1 MAWFNTDWNI
11 ASMFNSPTIGGSTNN
26 PYGFTGGQAGGNMIV
41 PWTNTQTGETWDA
54 PNTGYQPPNSNWQM
68 TGGNKTNNLGSQNS
82 VWGAPAYYQK
92 PSNMLSNSPYQTQD
106 GGFYNPNIF
115 GQVNYPSQYNTNEQ
129 PWWMNNTNN
138 SIVNNSL
145 TSNMPSNPMDQGK
158 YIGNPNHGGSEYET
172 GPVYATADAAIEAGD
187 YWSGYR
193 RDHQQWRDN
202 EGIYAGGKGKQPGQ
216 SDLHYPGN
224 KDLGIRS
231 DAHQLNAMGMGG
243 MFESQLPTSEQ
254 RKLLSMFSATPNAE
268 GGNDYKVIGDG
279 TVVLPS
285 GLTVETQL
293 TDPYENNPN
302 IFDNE
307 NELRAANDILS
318 SGDLRRFF
326 GTEQIYPL
334 DNSDAIFKEED
345 IDSGMGIDTLD
356 NIFRLKQRELEKYDG
371 PEGRKL
377 FKERWDFE
385 NPFGETDHWNLGRP
399 GDSNY
404 VPFVPTYKEP
414 EPIIQS
420 GEYNY
425 FDPGENIF
433 QKTAAD
439 WAKEYETDRVYQHKP
454 AVNLDP
460 FNEASN
466 YNYQSAAQIAAAE
479 AEVAAIAAAEEEER
493 QRKIGLAEAAQIKA
507 KEAAETR
514 ARIAAAEAAAEKAR
528 QAAAAQKRMN
538 DEYDTGYVAP
548 NIFTT
553 SGPSK
558 RGSRGNRT
566 KPEPPNFRWGRKAW

>member
-11 ASMFNSPTIGGSTNN
+11 ANMFNSPNIGVNFGQREPDWMNAGAVKTQLPAEN
-26 PYGFTGGQAGGNMIV
+26 P
-41 PWTNTQTGETWDA
+41 
-54 PNTGYQPPNSNWQM
+54 
-68 TGGNKTNNLGSQNS
+68 
-82 VWGAPAYYQK
+82 VWGAPAYYQE
-92 PSNMLSNSPYQTQD
+92 PNTNIFNNPYQTQG
-106 GGFYNPNIF
+106 GGFFNPYQF
-115 GQVNYPSQYNTNEQ
+115 GQVDYPYQSGGNNTNQQEQ
-129 PWWMNNTNN
+129 PWWMNYNTNN

-145 TSNMPSNPMDQGK
+145 TSNMPTSTQADPS
-158 YIGNPNHGGSEYET
+158 IVPRPGGT
-172 GPVYATADAAIEAGD
+172 GPGGKDLTHAETIKYFGLYDDAETAFAAGD
-187 YWSGYR
+187 KQSAYR
-193 RDHQQWRDN
+193 KDHMHWR
-202 EGIYAGGKGKQPGQ
+202 AGTGAWEGKGKKPGQ
-216 SDLHYPGN
+216 SDLDYPGRTTADGN
-224 KDLGIRS
+224 VILGDRQKLGAWS
-231 DAHQLNAMGMGG
+231 GMLSNWNQLGTKND
-243 MFESQLPTSEQ
+243 
-254 RKLLSMFSATPNAE
+254 E
-268 GGNDYKVIGDG
+268 GGTDYGVPDLQALQDAGITKIGD
-279 TVVLPS
+279 TEFEVKPAD
-285 GLTVETQL
+285 
-293 TDPYENNPN
+293 DPYWNRNNN

-334 DNSDAIFKEED
+334 DNSNAIFKEE
-345 IDSGMGIDTLD
+345 GTVPLGYQGGIATDANL
-356 NIFRLKQRELEKYDG
+356 FRMFNADREKNQSL
-371 PEGRKL
+371 RK
-377 FKERWDFE
+377 EQWDFQ
-385 NPFGETDHWNLGRP
+385 NHFGETDHWNLGRP

-425 FDPGENIF
+425 FDPGDNIF

-439 WAKEYETDRVYQHKP
+439 WAREYETDRVYQHKP

-466 YNYQSAAQIAAAE
+466 YNYQSASQIAAAE
-479 AEVAAIAAAEEEER
+479 AEVAAIAAAEEER

-553 SGPSK
+553 SGPST

-566 KPEPPNFRWGRKAW
+566 KPEPSNFRWGRKGW